1 MIILRTTENVII
13 VIEQNEMHFYNSKD
27 MFMKERIFL
36 SLSILCLVAL
46 NIVLGKTYDSL
57 LWLSLWVFLFITWIA
72 YLLFHLLKGRYPDKI
87 KFMDIHKIRYAKKNK
102 AVNFCICSGNFQIK
116 FRAKVDHALEKS
128 TLSYFKNHGVD
139 VEEIFINKKCI

>member
-36 SLSILCLVAL
+36 SLSILCLAAL
-46 NIVLGKTYDSL
+46 NIVLGNTSDSL

-72 YLLFHLLKGRYPDKI
+72 YLLYHLLKGRYPEKI
-87 KFMDIHKIRYAKKNK
+87 KFLDIHKIRYARKNK
-102 AVNFCICSGNFQIK
+102 AVNFCICSRNFQIK
-116 FRAKVDHALEKS
+116 FKTKVDDALEKS
-128 TLSYFKNHGVD
+128 TLNYFKNHGVD
-139 VEEIFINKKCI
+139 VEEIYLNKKWI